1 MSVTIE
7 RDGQVLVATIDD
19 GKANALS
26 HALIDDLRGLIAQA
40 ETDDDVRVV
49 VLAGRPGRFC
59 AGFDLSVI
67 QSGDPHAQARL
78 LADGGD
84 LMRTIYGSSVPVV
97 AACTGHSLAAGALL
111 LLACDR
117 RVGPD
122 APVKIGLNEVAIGL
136 ALPRWAVAQASARLA
151 PTHLQA
157 AVATGQLYDGV
168 GAVAAGY
175 LDRAVAPDDVIAQAV
190 AEAQSMVGIDP
201 TAYAAIVKSLRRTT
215 LELMAP

>member
-122 APVKIGLNEVAIGL
+122 APVKIGLNEVADHDQL
-136 ALPRWAVAQASARLA
+136 EAVALQWAREINGKSPMAQRMLKYAFNLVDDGLVGQQLFAGEATRLA
-151 PTHLQA
+151 YMTDE
-157 AVATGQLYDGV
+157 AVEGRDAFLEKRD
-168 GAVAAGY
+168 
-175 LDRAVAPDDVIAQAV
+175 PDWARF
-190 AEAQSMVGIDP
+190 P
-201 TAYAAIVKSLRRTT
+201 YYY
-215 LELMAP
+215 